1 MDQTGDQDSPLS
13 IASNIAGLLT
23 FVFAVAAT
31 AYARVRYLQNSST
44 EYVRVKT
51 SLSWYKTESTWLSYL
66 VDTSA
71 AAPTSAPEG
80 DGSQRSSMETSID
93 EKTGEG
99 YPRRR
104 RTGFDRE
111 PAAPASQRAEQH
123 MFAFVMED
131 LLNLEQ
137 RLLDIITDVE
147 SRAELSPSSSSSS
160 SSGTG
165 LSWSLIPGSWHG
177 GRPSVAVAWLGVRT
191 KALELVRQRE
201 ALTERVQFLQLSM
214 IASRL
219 GALEGRVSRELEGR
233 ATPAQQSGEES
244 LRAEIAA
251 QAVLIRKL
259 GSRSSTVVG

>member
-1 MDQTGDQDSPLS
+1 MDQHADQDSPLS

-31 AYARVRYLQNSST
+31 AYARIRYLQTSST
-44 EYVRVKT
+44 EYLRVKT

-66 VDTSA
+66 VNTQE
-71 AAPTSAPEG
+71 SAPRTSE
-80 DGSQRSSMETSID
+80 DQDIDRGSVD
-93 EKTGEG
+93 EKSGAEWL
-99 YPRRR
+99 RRR
-104 RTGFDRE
+104 RTGLDR
-111 PAAPASQRAEQH
+111 APPLPSQRAEQH

-137 RLLDIITDVE
+137 RLLDMVNDVE
-147 SRAELSPSSSSSS
+147 SRAEGPT
-160 SSGTG
+160 SGDG
-165 LSWSLIPGSWHG
+165 FGISWSLIPGTWHG

-219 GALEGRVSRELEGR
+219 QALEGRVSARETE
-233 ATPAQQSGEES
+233 TDES
-244 LRAEIAA
+244 IKAAVAA
-251 QAVLIRKL
+251 QAVAIRRL
-259 GSRSSTVVG
+259 ESRYMAAVDSPGCRP

>member
-1 MDQTGDQDSPLS
+1 MDQNGDQDSPLS

-31 AYARVRYLQNSST
+31 AYARIRYLQNSST
-44 EYVRVKT
+44 EYMRVKT

-66 VDTSA
+66 VDTTT
-71 AAPTSAPEG
+71 PVPPESE
-80 DGSQRSSMETSID
+80 DSEGSERSSVD
-93 EKTGEG
+93 EKYGAG

-104 RTGFDRE
+104 RTGLDRA
-111 PAAPASQRAEQH
+111 PAPASQRAEQH
-123 MFAFVMED
+123 MFAFVMDD

-137 RLLDIITDVE
+137 RLLDMVNDVE
-147 SRAELSPSSSSSS
+147 SRAEPSSAAAT
-160 SSGTG
+160 GTG
-165 LSWSLIPGSWHG
+165 ISWSLIPGTWHG

-219 GALEGRVSRELEGR
+219 QTLEGRVSVREASQE
-233 ATPAQQSGEES
+233 ADTES
-244 LRAEIAA
+244 LRAAIAS
-251 QAVLIRKL
+251 QAALIRKL
-259 GSRSSTVVG
+259 ESRDRPPL